1 MLNFGISSD
10 SAVRKVRKQLN
21 PWEIY
26 DVKFKGCE
34 VKEFKGKK
42 DPNVTYKTLNINFEN
57 EDGYFTV
64 TKFFPKDGDEERREY
79 DGNNGGKVTMPSNF
93 ETLMAI
99 VKQTAQVLNPT
110 GFEKMQKAS
119 SAFKSFDDVATY
131 LIKIT
136 DPYKDTDTKIK
147 LIGKNKDGKVTAEIP
162 RIVAINK
169 EGDAFIADNYIGSKL
184 FFSDYEETQRTKYIN
199 TKPTEMDSNPIMN
212 PVVEDTKGVDSSQDD
227 FDINSLF

>member
-21 PWEIY
+21 PWGIY

-42 DPNVTYKTLNINFEN
+42 DPNMTYKTLNINFEN

-79 DGNNGGKVTMPSNF
+79 DGNNGGKVVTASNF

-99 VKQTAQVLNPT
+99 VKQTAQVLNPS

-119 SAFKSFDDVATY
+119 SAFKSFDDVAMY
-131 LIKIT
+131 LTKVT
-136 DPYKDTDTKIK
+136 DPCKDMDIKIK
-147 LIGKNKDGKVTAEIP
+147 LIGKNKDGKVIADIP

-184 FFSDYEETQRTKYIN
+184 FFSDYEETQRTKYMN
-199 TKPTEMDSNPIMN
+199 AAPTEMDNNSIVN
-212 PVVEDTKGVDSSQDD
+212 PVIEDTKGVDAPKDD
-227 FDINSLF
+227 FDINNLF